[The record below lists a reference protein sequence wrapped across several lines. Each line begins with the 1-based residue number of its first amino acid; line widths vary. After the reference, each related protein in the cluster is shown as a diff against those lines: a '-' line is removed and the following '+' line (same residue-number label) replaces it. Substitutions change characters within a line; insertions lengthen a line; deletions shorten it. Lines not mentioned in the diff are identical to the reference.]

1 MPSFKSHLFAFVL
14 KHTRKKSFASVEG
27 MHARLKAARA
37 TEDFRPPRTIAQRM
51 DIAERAVDEMKV
63 YEVRPKTGASDLRI
77 VYLHGGAYLFEITA
91 HHWKLIAEMAERLSA
106 RVTVPIY
113 PLAPEAKA
121 ERIIGVCMALYRDVL
136 SQTAADNL
144 VLMGDSAGAN
154 MALVLSMTAAREGL
168 SGPAGL
174 VLISPPV
181 DLSLA
186 NPAIHEA
193 EKNDPWLGVPG
204 AEEATRLYADGI
216 DHADWRISPLYGDLS
231 VLSPMLVLTGTRDL
245 LNPDTHVFAARA
257 RAVGVPVDILEEPGM
272 FHVWPLL
279 DMPEAHRARDRMVA
293 FIKGIASTA
302 AETGD
307 TKASASRPV

>member
-1 MPSFKSHLFAFVL
+1 MPSFKSHVYAFVL

-27 MHARLKAARA
+27 MHARLKAARS
-37 TEDFRPPRTIAQRM
+37 TEDFHPPKTIVQRM
-51 DIAERAVDEMKV
+51 DIAERDVDGMRV
-63 YEVRPKTGASDLRI
+63 YEVRPKTDATGRRI

-91 HHWKLIAEMAERLSA
+91 HHWKLIAEMSERLSA
-106 RVTVPIY
+106 QVTVPIY

-121 ERIIGVCMALYRDVL
+121 ERIIGACMALHRDVL
-136 SQTAADNL
+136 SRTDARDV
-144 VLMGDSAGAN
+144 VLMGDSAGGN
-154 MALVLSMTAAREGL
+154 MALVVSMLAAQEGL
-168 SGPAGL
+168 PKPAGL
-174 VLISPPV
+174 VLISPPT

-204 AEEATRLYADGI
+204 AEEATRLYAGGI

-231 VLSPMLVLTGTRDL
+231 ILSPMLVLTGTRDL

-257 RAVGVPVDILEEPGM
+257 RGVGVPVEILEEPGL

-279 DMPEAHRARDRMVA
+279 DMPEAYRARDRMVA
-293 FIKGIASTA
+293 FIEGLASTSAEMSDARTTA
-302 AETGD
+302 AG
-307 TKASASRPV
+307 

>member
-37 TEDFRPPRTIAQRM
+37 TEDFRPPHKIAQRM
-51 DIAERAVDEMKV
+51 DIAERRVDGMTV
-63 YEVRPKTGASDLRI
+63 YDVRPKAGATGLRI

-106 RVTVPIY
+106 QVTVPIY

-121 ERIIGVCMALYRDVL
+121 ERILGAGMALYRDVVA
-136 SQTAADNL
+136 QAAADTL

-154 MALVLSMTAAREGL
+154 MALVVSMMAARDGL
-168 SGPAGL
+168 PKPAGL
-174 VLISPPV
+174 VLISPPT

-186 NPAIHEA
+186 NSAIHDV
-193 EKNDPWLGVPG
+193 EKFDPWLGVPG

-231 VLSPMLVLTGTRDL
+231 VLSPMLLLTGTRDL
-245 LNPDTHVFAARA
+245 LNPDTHLFAARA
-257 RAVGVPVDILEEPGM
+257 RAAGVPVEVLEEPGL
-272 FHVWPLL
+272 FNVWPLL
-279 DMPEAHRARDRMVA
+279 DMPEAYRARDRMVA
-293 FIKGIASTA
+293 FIRDFALASDKADDTRIAA
-302 AETGD
+302 
-307 TKASASRPV
+307 R

>member
-1 MPSFKSHLFAFVL
+1 MPSFKSHVYAFVL

-27 MHARLKAARA
+27 LYARLKAARA
-37 TEDFRPPRTIAQRM
+37 TEDFRPPKKIAQRM
-51 DIAERAVDEMKV
+51 DIAEREVDGMRV
-63 YEVRPKTGASDLRI
+63 YEVLSKAGTTGRRI

-91 HHWKLIAEMAERLSA
+91 HHWKLIAEIAERLSA
-106 RVTVPIY
+106 QVTVAIY

-121 ERIIGVCMALYRDVL
+121 ERIIGACMALHRDVL
-136 SQTAADNL
+136 SRTPASDV

-154 MALVLSMTAAREGL
+154 MALVVSMMAAREGL
-168 SGPAGL
+168 PRPAGL
-174 VLISPPV
+174 VLISPPT

-204 AEEATRLYADGI
+204 AEEATRLYAGGI

-245 LNPDTHVFAARA
+245 LNPDTNVFAARA
-257 RAVGVPVDILEEPGM
+257 RAVGVSVEVLEEPGL

-279 DMPEAHRARDRMVA
+279 DMPEAYRARDRMVA
-293 FIKGIASTA
+293 FIEEHASTP
-302 AETGD
+302 
-307 TKASASRPV
+307 S

>member
-1 MPSFKSHLFAFVL
+1 MPSFKSQFFAFVL

-37 TEDFRPPRTIAQRM
+37 TEDFRPPRKIVQRM
-51 DIAERAVDEMKV
+51 DIAERSVDGMTV
-63 YEVRPKTGASDLRI
+63 YEVRPKTGATGPRI

-106 RVTVPIY
+106 QVTVPIY

-121 ERIIGVCMALYRDVL
+121 ERIIGACMALHRDVL
-136 SQTAADNL
+136 SQTAARDV
-144 VLMGDSAGAN
+144 VLMGDSAGGN
-154 MALVLSMTAAREGL
+154 MALVVSMTAALEGL
-168 SGPAGL
+168 PKPAGL
-174 VLISPPV
+174 VLISPPA

-186 NPAIHEA
+186 NPAIRA
-193 EKNDPWLGVPG
+193 VEKRDPWLGVPG

-231 VLSPMLVLTGTRDL
+231 VLAPVLVLTGTRDL

-257 RAVGVPVDILEEPGM
+257 RAAGVPVEVLEEPGL

-279 DMPEAHRARDRMVA
+279 DMPEAFRARDRMVA
-293 FIKGIASTA
+293 FIRGLASPAAGTRAARTA
-302 AETGD
+302 A
-307 TKASASRPV
+307 S

>member
-1 MPSFKSHLFAFVL
+1 MPSFKSHLFTFVL

-37 TEDFRPPRTIAQRM
+37 TEDFRPPQKIRQRM
-51 DIAERAVDEMKV
+51 DIAERDVDGMTV
-63 YEVRPKTGASDLRI
+63 YEVRPKAGGSDLRI

-106 RVTVPIY
+106 QVTVPIY

-121 ERIIGVCMALYRDVL
+121 HRIIGACMALHRDVL
-136 SQTAADNL
+136 SQTSADDL

-154 MALVLSMTAAREGL
+154 MALVVSLMAAREGL
-168 SGPAGL
+168 PKPAGL
-174 VLISPPV
+174 VLISPPT

-186 NPAIHEA
+186 NPAIHEV
-193 EKNDPWLGVPG
+193 EKLDPWLGVPG

-231 VLSPMLVLTGTRDL
+231 VLSPMLALTGTHDL
-245 LNPDTHVFAARA
+245 LNPDTHVFAAKA
-257 RAVGVPVDILEEPGM
+257 RAVGVPVEILEEPGL

-279 DMPEAHRARDRMVA
+279 DMPEAYTARARMVA
-293 FIKGIASTA
+293 FIRGL
-302 AETGD
+302 
-307 TKASASRPV
+307 ASRTSADARTSGAG

>member
-1 MPSFKSHLFAFVL
+1 MPSFRSRLFAFVL
-14 KHTRKKSFASVEG
+14 KHTRKKSFASVAG

-37 TEDFRPPRTIAQRM
+37 TEDFRPPQTIVQRM
-51 DIAERAVDEMKV
+51 DIAERAVEGMRV
-63 YEVRPKTGASDLRI
+63 YEVRPKAGASRLRI

-106 RVTVPIY
+106 QVTVPIY

-121 ERIIGVCMALYRDVL
+121 ERIIGACMALYRDVL
-136 SQTAADNL
+136 ATTAARDL
-144 VLMGDSAGAN
+144 VLMGDSAGGN
-154 MALVLSMTAAREGL
+154 MALVLSMTAALDGL
-168 SGPAGL
+168 PKPAGL

-186 NPAIHEA
+186 NPAIHEV
-193 EKNDPWLGVPG
+193 EKRDPWLGVPG
-204 AEEATRLYADGI
+204 AEEATRLYAGGI

-231 VLSPMLVLTGTRDL
+231 VLAPALVLTGTRDL

-257 RAVGVPVDILEEPGM
+257 RAAGVPVEVLEEPGL

-279 DMPEAHRARDRMVA
+279 DMPEAFRARDRMVA
-293 FIKGIASTA
+293 FVKDLAATASV
-302 AETGD
+302 
-307 TKASASRPV
+307 ASRSGSAAAG

>member
-14 KHTRKKSFASVEG
+14 KHTRKKSFASVAG

-37 TEDFRPPRTIAQRM
+37 TEDFRPPHKIAQRI
-51 DIAERAVDEMKV
+51 DIAERAVDGMTV
-63 YEVRPKTGASDLRI
+63 YEVRPKTGATGPRI

-106 RVTVPIY
+106 QVTVPIY

-121 ERIIGVCMALYRDVL
+121 ERIIGACMALHRDVL

-144 VLMGDSAGAN
+144 VLMGDSAGGN
-154 MALVLSMTAAREGL
+154 MALVVSMTAAPEGL
-168 SGPAGL
+168 PRPAGL
-174 VLISPPV
+174 VLISPAV

-186 NPAIHEA
+186 NPDIRAV
-193 EKNDPWLGVPG
+193 EKRDPWLGVPG

-231 VLSPMLVLTGTRDL
+231 VLSPVLVLTGTRDL

-257 RAVGVPVDILEEPGM
+257 RAVGVPVEILEEPGL

-279 DMPEAHRARDRMVA
+279 DMPEAFRARDRMVD
-293 FIKGIASTA
+293 FIRRIASTSA
-302 AETGD
+302 GTSQAQTG
-307 TKASASRPV
+307 AG

>member
-1 MPSFKSHLFAFVL
+1 MPSFKSHVYAFVL

-37 TEDFRPPRTIAQRM
+37 TEDFRPPKAIVQRM
-51 DIAERAVDEMKV
+51 DIAERDVDGMRV
-63 YEVRPKTGASDLRI
+63 YEVRPKTGATGRRI
-77 VYLHGGAYLFEITA
+77 AYLHGGAYLFEITA

-106 RVTVPIY
+106 QVTVPIY

-121 ERIIGVCMALYRDVL
+121 ERIISACMALHRDVL
-136 SQTAADNL
+136 SRTDARDI
-144 VLMGDSAGAN
+144 VLMGDSAGGN
-154 MALVLSMTAAREGL
+154 MALVVSLLGAKEGL
-168 SGPAGL
+168 PKPAGL
-174 VLISPPV
+174 VLISPPT

-204 AEEATRLYADGI
+204 AEEATRLYAGGI

-231 VLSPMLVLTGTRDL
+231 ILSPMLVLTGTRDL

-257 RAVGVPVDILEEPGM
+257 RAVGVPVEIMEEPGL
-272 FHVWPLL
+272 FHVWPQL
-279 DMPEAHRARDRMVA
+279 DMPEAYRARDRMVA
-293 FIKGIASTA
+293 FIEGLSSTRSQTSDA
-302 AETGD
+302 VTG
-307 TKASASRPV
+307 